1 MTAQTEETVVVP
13 HHRATA
19 DERGATGKELRKSV
33 PRTSHADWSPA
44 PDRPDPVALLSEQ
57 DAAREQDL
65 VPIRHGRMRVSA
77 FTFYRG
83 AARVMAADLAGS
95 PVSGLRAQIC
105 GDAHLS
111 NFGVFQSPERT
122 LVFDLNDF
130 DETLPG
136 PWEWDLKRLVAS
148 FAIAGRNNGLDR
160 PTRDTVSRRV
170 TQAYRE
176 AMNQF
181 AASGALDTWYAKLG
195 AEDVAQTVTRKKSR
209 ADMERTLQK
218 ARSRDSLQAFNKLT
232 EVVNGQIRIV
242 SQPPSVVRL
251 SDLGE
256 VAGFSPEEIS
266 EVVRKSFANYRITLP
281 DDRRVLLDR
290 FELVDV
296 ARKIVGVGSVGTMCL
311 IGLFMG
317 HDNGDPLFLQV
328 KEATSSVLEEF
339 LPKSRYKNH
348 GQRVVEGQRLMQA
361 ASDIFLGWMKG
372 AGEAQRHFY
381 WRQLRDGKGSAVIE
395 GQDATALIF
404 YAQQCGW
411 TLARAH
417 ARSADA
423 IAIASYGGRS
433 DTLDRSLAEFAER
446 YADQNEL
453 DHQAF
458 EQAIADGRIEAVDGV

>member
-1 MTAQTEETVVVP
+1 MVETAVLAE
-13 HHRATA
+13 HRATA
-19 DERGATGKELRKSV
+19 GERIEFGKELRKSV
-33 PRTSHADWSPA
+33 PRSSHAEWFPA

-57 DAAREQDL
+57 DAARQQDL

-95 PVSGLRAQIC
+95 PVSGIRAQIC

-111 NFGVFQSPERT
+111 NFGVYQSPERI

-148 FAIAGRNNGLDR
+148 FAIAGRNNGFDR
-160 PTRDTVSRRV
+160 STRDTVSRRV
-170 TQAYRE
+170 TRTYRE
-176 AMNQF
+176 GMAGF
-181 AASGALDTWYAKLG
+181 AASGALDTWYAKLA
-195 AEDVAQTVTRKKSR
+195 AEDVAETVKRKKTR
-209 ADMERTLQK
+209 ADLERGIEK
-218 ARSRDSLQAFNKLT
+218 ARTRDNLQAFSKLT
-232 EVVNGQIRIV
+232 EVVDGQIRIV

-251 SDLGE
+251 SGLAE
-256 VAGFSPEEIS
+256 VEGLSQEELS

-290 FELVDV
+290 FELVDI
-296 ARKIVGVGSVGTMCL
+296 ARKVVGVGSVGTMCL

-317 HDNGDPLFLQV
+317 RDTGDPLFLQV
-328 KEATSSVLEEF
+328 KEATPSVLEEF

-372 AGEAQRHFY
+372 AGELQRHFY

-395 GQDATALIF
+395 GAGASEFAF
-404 YAQQCGW
+404 YARLCGW

-423 IAIASYGGRS
+423 IAIASYVGRS
-433 DTLDRSLAEFAER
+433 DTLDRALAEFGER